1 MPIGSRNLSFGDH
14 SIRAGREF
22 IHDLAGYMTIGNRD
36 ISFWLEFWMRA
47 KEGNLLSRQH
57 QKICCRDFK
66 AISRE
71 SSCPFMT
78 GGNLIEGNSQF
89 PRKKFPRWADRLIPF
104 LGFKQRHGAI
114 IFYQYE
120 IHLPLFLIPDIHQLK
135 KAQARLRKPGA
146 HPKESY
152 RQHILKALSGIFQKR
167 PVKKEQFFLFFNR
180 TQDIAMPG
188 RMILLKYRGFRWYSL
203 LTMGSSQSK

>member
-1 MPIGSRNLSFGDH
+1 MELTVEALNGHKGVLYRGLHGDPELVLLLAKLEGYSFQDLGELPQDLQGNMPVGSGDFSLGDH
-14 SIRAGREF
+14 PIRADREF

-135 KAQARLRKPGA
+135 KAQAVTA
-146 HPKESY
+146 
-152 RQHILKALSGIFQKR
+152 
-167 PVKKEQFFLFFNR
+167 
-180 TQDIAMPG
+180 DI
-188 RMILLKYRGFRWYSL
+188 K
-203 LTMGSSQSK
+203 